1 MEVLHLFKKGAQNLS
16 EKICKEQKME
26 YVKSEVISLKNSTDF
41 NEKWLQSRIEDDPTI
56 LGIGEVEFRDTEKIL
71 AGGGRL
77 DTILYD
83 PEDKK
88 RYEVEIQLGKT
99 DESHIIRTIEYWDLE
114 RKKNP
119 QYEHCAVIVA
129 EDITSRFLN
138 VISLF
143 NGFIPLIAIQVKAV
157 KIGDTISLFFTKV
170 LDEAKFELLDE
181 DILVEPSD
189 RAYWEKRAT
198 KNSLKLT
205 EKILDKL
212 PDATSEY
219 KLKYNKHYIG
229 LEKNNIANNFIS
241 FIPRK
246 SVVVL
251 NIKLEKSEDIDS
263 LIENSDLDTLAYDK
277 QWKQYRFRL
286 KGNDLDTNFDIIEKL
301 VEQAKSEYRS

>member
-1 MEVLHLFKKGAQNLS
+1 MK
-16 EKICKEQKME
+16 
-26 YVKSEVISLKNSTDF
+26 YVIPEVISLKNSNEF
-41 NEKWLQSRIEDDPTI
+41 NEKWLQARIEEDPTI
-56 LGIGEVEFRDTEKIL
+56 IGLGELEFRDTEKIQV
-71 AGGGRL
+71 GGGRL

-119 QYEHCAVIVA
+119 QYNHCAVIIA

-143 NGFIPLIAIQVKAV
+143 NGFIPLVAIQVKAL
-157 KIGDTISLFFTKV
+157 KLGDNISLFFTKV
-170 LDEAKFELLDE
+170 LDEVKFELLDE
-181 DILVEPSD
+181 DTISEPTD
-189 RAYWEKRAT
+189 KNYWEKRAT

-205 EKILDKL
+205 EKIISELGEL
-212 PDATSEY
+212 TSDY
-219 KLKYNKHYIG
+219 NLKYNKHYIG

-246 SVVVL
+246 SVVIL
-251 NIKLEKSEDIDS
+251 NIKLEKVEEIDEI
-263 LIENSDLDTLAYDK
+263 LENSDFDTLTYDK
-277 QWKQYRFRL
+277 QWKLYRLRL
-286 KGNDLDTNFDIIEKL
+286 NAKDISSNMEIIKNL
-301 VEQAKSEYRS
+301 VSKAKAEYRS